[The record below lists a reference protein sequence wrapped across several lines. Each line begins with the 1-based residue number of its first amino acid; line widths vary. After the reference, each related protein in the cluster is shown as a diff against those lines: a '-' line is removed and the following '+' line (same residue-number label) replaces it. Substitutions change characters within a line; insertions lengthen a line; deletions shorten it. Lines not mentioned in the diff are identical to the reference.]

1 MPVCSHILLCLGGQ
15 VWEVGSAEC
24 AEKCRHTL
32 AGHAAGVTSL
42 GVFGDGLVALSG
54 SFDNTLKVWDVPN
67 Q

>member
-1 MPVCSHILLCLGGQ
+1 
-15 VWEVGSAEC
+15 VGSAEC